1 MKKILTLMLV
11 IMFLLTC
18 LPETGIT
25 AQAKSKATQL
35 SFKAANDINEL
46 KALNGKTVTIMGYM
60 ATLSPLDGHYMY
72 LMNMPYQSCPFC
84 VPNTTQ
90 LANTMAVYAKKKKTF
105 EFTDRAIRV
114 TGTLKVEDYEDEY
127 GYRYN
132 YRIVDATM
140 EIVDTSDLGE
150 EYVLWQTLAADGVV
164 ADINAALDYLY
175 FVSCWSDYLFNFYD
189 ENGEYHSEPMWPGDA
204 MMMLE
209 STDEYGYAKQTEDDY
224 FPALIRRVNGISS
237 ELTDLTAM
245 LERAD
250 KLKKRAIDE
259 LYGEQFTW
267 DEENGT
273 YVQNNYYE
281 LCDEFYVIFNT
292 FGEWLAS
299 WEM

>member
-1 MKKILTLMLV
+1 MKKLLTLSLV
-11 IMFLLTC
+11 FVLALSFLA
-18 LPETGIT
+18 ETG
-25 AQAKSKATQL
+25 ALAASKPTQL
-35 SFKAANDINEL
+35 SFLAANDINEL
-46 KALNGKTVTIMGYM
+46 KALNGKKVTIMGYM

-90 LANTMAVYAKKKKTF
+90 LANTMAVYAKKKKKF

-140 EIVDTSDLGE
+140 EIVDTSELGE
-150 EYVLWQTLAADGVV
+150 RYVLWQTLAADGVV

-175 FVSCWSDYLFNFYD
+175 FVCCWTDYTFNFYD

-209 STDEYGYAKQTEDDY
+209 SEDEYGYARETQDDY
-224 FPALIRRVNGISS
+224 FPALVRRVKGISS
-237 ELTDLTAM
+237 ELTDLTDL

-250 KLKKRAIDE
+250 TLKKKAIDD
-259 LYGEQFTW
+259 LYAEHFTW
-267 DEENGT
+267 NEETGSYT
-273 YVQNNYYE
+273 QDNYYE
-281 LCDEFYVIFNT
+281 LCDEFYVVFNT
-292 FGEWLAS
+292 FSEWLAS